1 MKMSDNISS
10 YIIAFVVLFL
20 GFQVQTFLIYPVE
33 SLLRPDGYVN
43 FASLVFIPHGIKI
56 ILIMLIGP
64 VIWPVIYLAQLL
76 SGFIYSGDFTASLFT
91 SGFGTFAVVVPAVL
105 LNASLKRSIWAAP
118 VFYRDINIS
127 IIWTYISLSVM
138 GSFFNSLLNAMYFGI
153 NDLLLPYLYFSGD
166 VFGSL
171 VVFVVLLSVVRPILM
186 KIKIL

>member
-20 GFQVQTFLIYPVE
+20 RFQVQTFLSYPVE
-33 SLLRPDGYVN
+33 SLLRPDDYVN

-56 ILIMLIGP
+56 ILVMLIGP
-64 VIWPVIYLAQLL
+64 IVWPVIYLAHFF
-76 SGFIYSGDFTASLFT
+76 SGLIYSGDFTASLFT

-153 NDLLLPYLYFSGD
+153 HDLLLPYLYFSGD

-171 VVFVVLLSVVRPILM
+171 VVFGILLSVVRPILLKYKM
-186 KIKIL
+186 L

>member
-1 MKMSDNISS
+1 MKMSDNILS
-10 YIIAFVVLFL
+10 YLIAFLVLFL
-20 GFQVQTFLIYPVE
+20 GFQFQTFLIYPIE
-33 SLLRPDGYVN
+33 SLLRPDDNVN

-56 ILIMLIGP
+56 ILVMLIGP
-64 VIWPVIYLAQLL
+64 VIWPVIYLAHFL
-76 SGFIYSGDFTASLFT
+76 SGLIYSGDFIASIFT

-153 NDLLLPYLYFSGD
+153 HDPLLPYLYFSGD

-171 VVFVVLLSVVRPILM
+171 VVFVILLSVVRPMLLRL
-186 KIKIL
+186 KIL

>member
-1 MKMSDNISS
+1 MKMIYNIPT
-10 YIIAFVVLFL
+10 YIIAFVILFL
-20 GFQVQTFLIYPVE
+20 GFVVQTFLIYPVE

-43 FASLVFIPHGIKI
+43 FASLIFIPHGIKI
-56 ILIMLIGP
+56 ILVMLIGP
-64 VIWPVIYLAQLL
+64 IVWPMVYLAQVLNGL
-76 SGFIYSGDFTASLFT
+76 MFNGNFEDAFFSSA
-91 SGFGTFAVVVPAVL
+91 FGTFAVVVPAIL

-138 GSFFNSLLNAMYFGI
+138 GSFFNSLLSAMYFGI

-171 VVFVVLLSVVRPILM
+171 VVFVILLSVVRPILM